1 MADLAQQRSQRKK
14 TTKKK
19 KKKVLD
25 LKKWP
30 IPFESAGI
38 ILIILAIF
46 GMGQFG
52 FVGRFLFE
60 MSVVLAGT
68 FAGVLLILI
77 GLLGIHFIV
86 KRKWPALLKPHFLGV
101 FFMLFAIM
109 VIYHTAIVQPLLFG
123 DLSVMQVSNQLVN
136 NYRLETISLVSV
148 GGGYITALL
157 VTLTYFLFAAVG
169 TYILAT
175 LLFIEGVFLVT
186 DHSPREVLNWLVAKI
201 SQKIKAYKEKKPKVK
216 KTVERQSVKESEEIE
231 PEPAKNVAYEPPR
244 IKSFNE
250 GKQMPDLRAE
260 VLGNAAKPQPITE
273 LAKEVPENDD
283 PVIGNTPDVVP
294 FTAPLID
301 TSYELPSTTLLN
313 PTKFVDQSDEKR
325 QINENA
331 KILEA
336 TFKSFGVDAK
346 VTEVHLGPAVTEYEV
361 QPAVGVKVSKVV
373 SLTDDIALALAAKEV
388 RIQAPIP
395 GKSVIGIEVPNKNVA
410 MVTLR
415 EILED
420 NPQNIPSEKLQIA
433 LGRDISGEAVMAKL
447 NKMPHLLVAG
457 ATGSGKSVCINSII
471 TSILLKAK
479 PHEVKMM
486 LIDPKMVE
494 LSVYNGV
501 PHLLTPV
508 VTNPKKA
515 AQALQKVVA
524 EMERRYDLFS
534 HYGTR
539 NIEGYNQIV
548 AENNETESVKQT
560 PLPYIVT
567 IVDELADLMLVAS
580 NDVESAI
587 MRITQMGRASGI
599 HMIVAT
605 QRPSVDVITGVIK
618 ANIPARISF
627 AVSSAIDSRTILD
640 MSGGEKLLGMGDML
654 FKTADSSKP
663 TRIQGAFLSD
673 QEVETIVDACI
684 EQQKAQYQ
692 EEMIPDEID
701 TNQAEPD
708 DELFDE
714 AVQMFVQ
721 QQAASVSMLQRKFKV
736 GYNRAARIVDEMENR
751 GIVGPHEGSKPRRVN
766 VTEWPI
772 QESE

>member
-1 MADLAQQRSQRKK
+1 MVQQRTQRKK
-14 TTKKK
+14 ATKRSTNK
-19 KKKVLD
+19 KKKVMD
-25 LKKWP
+25 LNK
-30 IPFESAGI
+30 IPLRFETVGI
-38 ILIILAIF
+38 ILIILAVFSI
-46 GMGQFG
+46 GQFG

-60 MSVVLAGT
+60 GAVVLTGT
-68 FAGVLLILI
+68 FAHVTLVFLA
-77 GLLGIHFIV
+77 LLGIHFIV
-86 KRKWPALLKPHFLGV
+86 KRQWPALFKPHFIG
-101 FFMLFAIM
+101 LFLIIFAVMIS
-109 VIYHTAIVQPLLFG
+109 YHTAIVTPKIVG
-123 DLSVMQVSNQLVN
+123 DLNILQTSTQQVNL
-136 NYRLETISLVSV
+136 YRLDELSLFQV
-148 GGGYITALL
+148 GGGFVAALL
-157 VTLTYFLFAAVG
+157 VTLTYFLFGAIG
-169 TYILAT
+169 TYLLAG
-175 LLFIEGVFLVT
+175 LVLIEGVLLLT
-186 DHSPREVLNWLVAKI
+186 DHSPRDVLRFIVKWVSGYVKQWRNAANVSK
-201 SQKIKAYKEKKPKVK
+201 SVSHRRVPKVVSQEQEDK
-216 KTVERQSVKESEEIE
+216 VAVNERVS
-231 PEPAKNVAYEPPR
+231 EPPR
-244 IKSFNE
+244 IKTFNDNETPQRPLPDMRPTPVTIGETTDPVLAEPTAADSFNW
-250 GKQMPDLRAE
+250 
-260 VLGNAAKPQPITE
+260 PQIET
-273 LAKEVPENDD
+273 D
-283 PVIGNTPDVVP
+283 
-294 FTAPLID
+294 
-301 TSYELPSTTLLN
+301 YQLPSTTLLN

-325 QINENA
+325 QINENI
-331 KILEA
+331 KVLEA
-336 TFKSFGVDAK
+336 TFQSFGVDAK

-361 QPAVGVKVSKVV
+361 QPAVGVKVSKIVN
-373 SLTDDIALALAAKEV
+373 LTDDIALALAAKEV

-395 GKSVIGIEVPNKNVA
+395 GKSVIGIEVPNQNVA

-420 NPQNIPSEKLQIA
+420 NPKNNPAEKLQFA
-433 LGRDISGEAVMAKL
+433 LGRDISGEAVMARL

-515 AQALQKVVA
+515 AQALQKVVG

-534 HYGTR
+534 HYGVR
-539 NIEGYNQIV
+539 NIEGYNEIV
-548 AENNETESVKQT
+548 AEHNETETAKQV

-627 AVSSAIDSRTILD
+627 AVSSSIDSRTILD

-654 FKTADSSKP
+654 FKTADASKP

-684 EQQKAQYQ
+684 AQQKAQYQ

-701 TNQAEPD
+701 ANQAEPD

-714 AVQMFVQ
+714 AVQMFIK
-721 QQAASVSMLQRKFKV
+721 QQAASVSMLQRKFKI

-772 QESE
+772 QEQV